1 MFTIS
6 NDIIALR
13 APELSD
19 VDSLY
24 LLENDPRTWLDGAT
38 LAPLSRKQLWDY
50 ISGYDGDIFSV
61 GQLRLVIVKKDINE
75 IAGVIDLYDYDKIA
89 RRAYVGILIKEQY
102 RGQGIA
108 SMALSMLIDYCS
120 QRLSMRQL
128 AAVVR
133 ADNCA
138 SVHLFKSCG
147 FEETGRFPNWLR
159 TADGWTTALH
169 LQREL

>member
-1 MFTIS
+1 
-6 NDIIALR
+6 
-13 APELSD
+13 
-19 VDSLY
+19 
-24 LLENDPRTWLDGAT
+24 
-38 LAPLSRKQLWDY
+38 
-50 ISGYDGDIFSV
+50 
-61 GQLRLVIVKKDINE
+61 
-75 IAGVIDLYDYDKIA
+75 
-89 RRAYVGILIKEQY
+89 
-102 RGQGIA
+102 
-108 SMALSMLIDYCS
+108 MLIDYCS

-138 SVHLFKSCG
+138 SVHLFKSRG